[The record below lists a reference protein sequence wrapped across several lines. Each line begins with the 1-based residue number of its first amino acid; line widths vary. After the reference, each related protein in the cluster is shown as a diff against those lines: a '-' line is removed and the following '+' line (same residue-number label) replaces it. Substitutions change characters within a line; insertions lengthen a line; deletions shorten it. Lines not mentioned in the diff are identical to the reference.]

1 MYKLTIKRKDGKVVE
16 NEYRKVSDIMY
27 NLWDWLDVSWGIV
40 DEISIT
46 GKKKMVKE
54 KKKDVEVDYF
64 AVR

>member
-46 GKKKMVKE
+46 EKKKTAKKE
-54 KKKDVEVDYF
+54 KKDVEVNYF

>member
-40 DEISIT
+40 DEIKIVE
-46 GKKKMVKE
+46 KKKTIKE

-64 AVR
+64 ALR